1 MKKLKRKLL
10 IELLLFVLH
19 CVLIVLFASL
29 FNRHLE
35 MIMYLVCSKSISLC
49 FNKQFHA
56 DTLFDNEPIR
66 STKWCKII
74 TIIVELLY
82 LYMCKKYNLS
92 IYSNL
97 FLILVI
103 SVISGLLQF
112 FLERVIVYESKLRNK
127 DTLLILCAEANLTQE
142 ATNRMVMRYID
153 KLKVREIASIEYVEE
168 KTIKESL
175 RRSKRKMNL

>member
-1 MKKLKRKLL
+1 
-10 IELLLFVLH
+10 
-19 CVLIVLFASL
+19 
-29 FNRHLE
+29 
-35 MIMYLVCSKSISLC
+35 
-49 FNKQFHA
+49 
-56 DTLFDNEPIR
+56 
-66 STKWCKII
+66 
-74 TIIVELLY
+74 
-82 LYMCKKYNLS
+82 MCKKYNLS